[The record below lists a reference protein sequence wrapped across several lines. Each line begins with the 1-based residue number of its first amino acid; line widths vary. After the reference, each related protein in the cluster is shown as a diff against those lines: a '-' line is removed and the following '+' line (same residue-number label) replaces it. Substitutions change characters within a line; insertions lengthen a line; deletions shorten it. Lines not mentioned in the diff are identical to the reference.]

1 MASPARWQRAQR
13 YERGYWESLA
23 TRIAAGSASQ
33 LDWYRWRAAQH
44 VLRLRSL
51 GLGSLAEGRARV
63 IEVGC
68 GSVRVGGFF
77 PAAASAAF
85 DPSEP
90 YFCPQTTLSALPD
103 RTTT

>member
-1 MASPARWQRAQR
+1 MASPVRWQRAQR

-33 LDWYRWRAAQH
+33 LDWYRWRADQL

-51 GLGSLAEGRARV
+51 GLGAWAEGRARV

-68 GSVRVGGFF
+68 GPVGVVGFLPAAERVAVDPLEPYYRSEERRVGKECR
-77 PAAASAAF
+77 S
-85 DPSEP
+85 
-90 YFCPQTTLSALPD
+90 
-103 RTTT
+103 